1 MNWSA
6 FLIFA
11 FVTVY
16 TPGPNTIMSMT
27 NGSRL
32 GFRRSLPF
40 IGGVWLGLTV
50 IMLLSAV
57 FCSVVSALIPKIV
70 LPMRIVGAGYILF
83 LAWKVFRGGKIEE
96 REEKSSFLSGLL
108 LQFVNVKIY
117 LYGIVCM
124 QSYILPVYAGQ
135 TGLLIG
141 FALLLGVIALSS
153 NLCWAAF
160 GSVFRRL
167 MEKHSRLIRTV
178 LALLLVYC
186 ALSLLL
192 SQAQ

>member
-27 NGSRL
+27 NGSRY

-50 IMLLSAV
+50 IMALSAAL
-57 FCSVVSALIPKIV
+57 CSVLSALIPKIR
-70 LPMRIVGAGYILF
+70 LPMLIVGAGYILF
-83 LAWKVFRGGKIEE
+83 LAWKIFRSSGKIEE
-96 REEKSSFLSGLL
+96 KADKSSFLSGLA
-108 LQFVNVKIY
+108 LQFVNAKIY

-124 QSYILPVYAGQ
+124 QSYVLPVYAGQ
-135 TGLLIG
+135 TVKLAG

-160 GSVFRRL
+160 GSVFRGL
-167 MEKHSRLIRTV
+167 LEKHTRLINTI

-186 ALSLLL
+186 AVSLFFT
-192 SQAQ
+192 